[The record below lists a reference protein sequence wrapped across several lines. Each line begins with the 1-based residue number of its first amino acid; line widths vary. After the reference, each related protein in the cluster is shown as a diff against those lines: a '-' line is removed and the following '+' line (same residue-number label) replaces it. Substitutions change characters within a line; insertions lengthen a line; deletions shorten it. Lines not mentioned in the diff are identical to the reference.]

1 MPILILL
8 LILIILIAQIGFWDT
23 FAAILGGVAML
34 ILFVLLLIATA
45 ALALFL
51 IYRRLVR

>member
-8 LILIILIAQIGFWDT
+8 LILIILIGQIGFWDT
-23 FAAILGGVAML
+23 LAAILGGVAML
-34 ILFVLLLIATA
+34 ILFALLLMATV

-51 IYRRLVR
+51 IYRRMVR